1 MSSNS
6 KRESY
11 IWKIDQYGDIS
22 AHVNSFIVSQESY
35 ARSIA
40 QELGKEGMR
49 QYYLHLDDAELAK
62 RHPTIIRKAPPIE
75 PVRPLVSEDD
85 FFELFKLFEIDVK
98 LYNLY
103 HQCVDDLIRA
113 FFDMLTID
121 DQNLLR
127 SIDPING
134 MASVTLNMM
143 YKHVMTRH
151 GEFTDSAQRSL
162 HLTIEGHLSLSE
174 SLESNLTKMQVAN
187 TVLTSHNMGYSENL
201 LYLKAFAKL
210 HGNPRTK
217 EIADDFKKREGFAP
231 SKATFTDFKKYVISQ
246 YDVRTPPPSTAAYAF
261 ANEPKED
268 LIESFAAAT
277 ISTEKSDAP
286 TKQQF
291 DALLAKVNSLLPNL
305 TGAPHNPGN
314 PKPAPAYC
322 ILHGYGHHGN
332 SILPNSPHKAPHCK
346 VMSDDAGNPRP
357 TFTKDQI
364 MCKTA
369 NGGPIGGVARSQF
382 VAKGCTKP

>member
-1 MSSNS
+1 MSSKS
-6 KRESY
+6 KRGTY
-11 IWKIDQYGDIS
+11 IWQIDHYGDIS
-22 AHVNSFIVSQESY
+22 AYVNSFIVSQESY
-35 ARSIA
+35 ARSIG

-62 RHPTIIRKAPPIE
+62 RHPDIIRKAPPIE
-75 PVRPLVSEDD
+75 PVRPLHTDD
-85 FFELFKLFEIDVK
+85 NFFELFKLFEIDVK
-98 LYNLY
+98 LFNIY
-103 HQCVDDLIRA
+103 HQCVEDLISA
-113 FFDMLTID
+113 FFDMLLID

-162 HLTIEGHLSLSE
+162 HLAIEGPLSLSE

-210 HGNPRTK
+210 HNNPRTR
-217 EIADDFKKREGFAP
+217 EIADDYKKREGFAP
-231 SKATFTDFKKYVISQ
+231 SKATFIDFKKYVISQ

-261 ANEPKED
+261 ANEVKED

-291 DALLAKVNSLLPNL
+291 DALVAKVNSLLPNQ
-305 TGAPHNPGN
+305 TGNQHNSGN

-322 ILHGYGHHGN
+322 FLHGYGYHGN
-332 SILPNSPHKAPHCK
+332 STLPNTPKAPHCK
-346 VMSDDAGNPRP
+346 SMSDDAGNPRP

-382 VAKGCTKP
+382 VMKGCTKP